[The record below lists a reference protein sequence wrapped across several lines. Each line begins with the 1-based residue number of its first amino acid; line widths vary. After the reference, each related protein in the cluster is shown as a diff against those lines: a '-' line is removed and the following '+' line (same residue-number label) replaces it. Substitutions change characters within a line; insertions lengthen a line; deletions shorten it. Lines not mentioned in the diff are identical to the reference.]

1 MKMSAIIRN
10 TMDFSDIIRRNQ
22 AKAVYSTYAAT
33 VTAQNTLASVSS
45 DGVFN
50 SKSKIN
56 FATYEMRNQVRQGRY
71 ECLRSNDIYGNC
83 TSNCGLIACFPSV
96 NISLLL
102 QIISG
107 NRIVSNNPI
116 AGLTQIS
123 FSGIVDSGSVQ
134 SGILDDANIPLPL
147 GGMVFNFFGINYST
161 NLYWNT
167 NNAITFGTMSPN
179 LVSVS
184 YNTVPA
190 ILLGN
195 YDRITKSLYYSNLI
209 RNDYSITT
217 LLSTFFNYYTDDI
230 STAST
235 YTYQIRLIKE
245 NTGSQKQYIEVSV
258 ITSPPSTGY
267 SSGIHTYPSG
277 TDIDT
282 NGLAID
288 QTKTSPY
295 NITNGVSFI
304 NPCGSTFSLN
314 SPSSNTSFIFSSDS
328 TGSVW
333 TFTNNTYINV

>member
-1 MKMSAIIRN
+1 
-10 TMDFSDIIRRNQ
+10 
-22 AKAVYSTYAAT
+22 
-33 VTAQNTLASVSS
+33 
-45 DGVFN
+45 
-50 SKSKIN
+50 
-56 FATYEMRNQVRQGRY
+56 
-71 ECLRSNDIYGNC
+71 
-83 TSNCGLIACFPSV
+83 
-96 NISLLL
+96 
-102 QIISG
+102 
-107 NRIVSNNPI
+107 
-116 AGLTQIS
+116 
-123 FSGIVDSGSVQ
+123 
-134 SGILDDANIPLPL
+134 
-147 GGMVFNFFGINYST
+147 MVFNFFGINYST

-217 LLSTFFNYYTDDI
+217 ILSTFFNYYTDNI

-282 NGLAID
+282 NNLAID

-295 NITNGVSFI
+295 NSTNGVSFI

-314 SPSSNTSFIFSSDS
+314 SPSPNTSFIFSSDS